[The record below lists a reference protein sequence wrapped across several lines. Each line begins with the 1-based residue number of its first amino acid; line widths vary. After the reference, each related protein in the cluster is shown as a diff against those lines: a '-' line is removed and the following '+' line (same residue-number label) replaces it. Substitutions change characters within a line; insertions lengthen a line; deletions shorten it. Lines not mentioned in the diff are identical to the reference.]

1 MSYEFVGL
9 KDNNTLAEFI
19 DTSKP
24 IISKVWHTLTRVEEL
39 IDTCGPCDIT
49 MAELL
54 AAYDSFNAIESPPLP
69 ETIYTSEIDTNGL
82 NQHDPGAKLD
92 SGKNRLGLV
101 LLAFANALQ
110 EVGVV
115 GTFGANKY
123 TDNGWLSVPDG
134 ERRYTDA
141 MLRHLL
147 QEKTEGKIDKETGLL
162 HSAQVA
168 WNALARLQLQ
178 LMDKDES

>member
-9 KDNNTLAEFI
+9 KSNNSIAEFFDEVNDCLTYSI
-19 DTSKP
+19 YEH
-24 IISKVWHTLTRVEEL
+24 IINAINNEFDGYIPRQEL
-39 IDTCGPCDIT
+39 IKAKEAFDALDIPP
-49 MAELL
+49 
-54 AAYDSFNAIESPPLP
+54 IPESV
-69 ETIYTSEIDTNGL
+69 YTSEIDPNGL
-82 NQHDPGAKLD
+82 NQHEPGAKLD

-123 TDNGWLSVPDG
+123 TDNGWLSVSDG